1 MPGGMPAFSGRRKGQ
16 SMSFNRH
23 SLSKAK
29 SFLIEVTA
37 FVSLV
42 LVLVKIIVTEV
53 QHLFR

>member
-1 MPGGMPAFSGRRKGQ
+1 MRV
-16 SMSFNRH
+16 NRH

-29 SFLIEVTA
+29 SFLIELTA
-37 FVSLV
+37 FVSLL